1 MVEFVSYSG
10 KYPCLCMGTLVLKI
24 DGETRELR
32 NCMVSGGSVSFD
44 NDWNPNI
51 SIGNWSVSDLP
62 TDLKKYKKRDREMY
76 Q

>member
-10 KYPCLCMGTLVLKI
+10 KYPY
-24 DGETRELR
+24 
-32 NCMVSGGSVSFD
+32 
-44 NDWNPNI
+44 I

>member
-32 NCMVSGGSVSFD
+32 NCMVSGGSVLL
-44 NDWNPNI
+44 I
-51 SIGNWSVSDLP
+51 TIGIQ
-62 TDLKKYKKRDREMY
+62 T
-76 Q
+76 